1 MKGKV
6 ANIKTV
12 NMNDNERL
20 LIERRR
26 RGLAG
31 WELAAASHI
40 CPTTYSKIENGQR
53 EATHDQK
60 LAIARTLGVEPE
72 KLFSRLP

>member
-1 MKGKV
+1 
-6 ANIKTV
+6 
-12 NMNDNERL
+12 MNDAEKL

-31 WELAAASHI
+31 WELAAAAGI

-53 EATHDQK
+53 LPTFDQR
-60 LAIARTLGVEPE
+60 LALARALGLEPE
-72 KLFSRLP
+72 KFFQQVRP

>member
-1 MKGKV
+1 MTDAEK
-6 ANIKTV
+6 
-12 NMNDNERL
+12 L
-20 LIERRR
+20 LLERRR

-31 WELAAASHI
+31 WELAASAGI

-53 EATHDQK
+53 EPTLDQR
-60 LAIARTLGVEPE
+60 LALARALGLEPE